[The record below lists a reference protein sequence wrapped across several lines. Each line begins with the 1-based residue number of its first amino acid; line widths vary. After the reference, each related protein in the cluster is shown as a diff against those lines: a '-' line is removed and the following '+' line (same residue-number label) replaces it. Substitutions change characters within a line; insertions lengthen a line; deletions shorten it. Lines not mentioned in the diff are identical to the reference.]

1 MFENYIFSGFGYSAG
16 KFTITNND
24 IYDALK
30 KGYFEG
36 FAEDKISG
44 SAKFEKYRET
54 HPDDTPFD
62 YFAGNIMGFY
72 ERHYVRPFPP
82 RVNRMQVESSLELA
96 VKAVKNAMLDAQVQA
111 GDIDAWF
118 VSTVSPHQ
126 QAPGIAGSVK
136 SFFVDAKNY
145 TPAFSLMSG
154 CAGFNQNLQ
163 KCIEYFR
170 LHKEAKYAVVAH
182 TETMSSFLNKR
193 TKFVPFVTFGDAAA
207 AVIVERVQA
216 DEKFGILSICNYQDL
231 KMLDYVGV
239 DDDWNLYMAD
249 SVIKDRA
256 CVNIPKASR
265 ECLSEAGW
273 GIGDVNIFVPH
284 QTGNVIVKQAATE
297 LNFPMDKVFLKAQNL
312 YGNVS
317 GSTVPLGLAMLA
329 EDGKLYDGQ
338 KILSATAGVGGNYGG
353 FAYLHRKINAEKS
366 NYLLHNNEL
375 AGKNVLVLGASGK
388 LGTVVSKELASRGA
402 NLWLQGNSNT
412 ESLNNIPNAQ
422 ILKCNLGDKASV
434 RGFIDEVNSLGVKF
448 DYLVNLAESTGENC
462 MDVNLYAPIE
472 IINGIVEKI
481 SRGILAAGNG
491 AEDLNFDENYDA
503 WASSKRAFHGYLA
516 SASGEFSKYGIRT
529 VYLHLGFMDDG
540 LVSQLPEKSVF
551 KFMVKSRQENLVNL
565 DVAAETI
572 VNALYIPR
580 QLGVNYSYENL
591 MLVGRLGYDENKVD

>member
-36 FAEDKISG
+36 FAEDKING
-44 SAKFEKYRET
+44 SAKFAKYRET
-54 HPDDTPFD
+54 HPDDSPFD
-62 YFAGNIMGFY
+62 YFAGNMMGFY

-82 RVNRMQVESSLELA
+82 RVNRMQVESSLDLA
-96 VKAVKNAMLDAQVQA
+96 VKAVKNAMLDAKLHA
-111 GDIDAWF
+111 CDIDAWF

-145 TPAFSLMSG
+145 TPAFTLTSG
-154 CAGFNQNLQ
+154 CAGFNLNLQ

-170 LHKEAKYAVVAH
+170 LHKEARYAVVAH

-207 AVIVERVQA
+207 AVIVERVEA

-231 KMLDYVGV
+231 QMLDYVGV
-239 DDDWNLYMAD
+239 DDDWNLYMDD

-265 ECLSEAGW
+265 ECLSEVGW
-273 GIGDVNIFVPH
+273 NIDDVDVFVPH
-284 QTGNVIVKQAATE
+284 QTGNVIVKQAAAE
-297 LNFPMDKVFLKAQNL
+297 LNFPMEKVFLKAQNL

-317 GSTVPLGLAMLA
+317 GATVPLGLAMLA
-329 EDGKLYDGQ
+329 EEGKLCDGQ

-353 FAYLHRKINAEKS
+353 FAYLHHKKQDDNAAS
-366 NYLLHNNEL
+366 YLLHAGEL
-375 AGKNVLVLGASGK
+375 EGRNVLVLGASGK
-388 LGTVVSKELASRGA
+388 LGATVSRELASRGA
-402 NLWLQGNSNT
+402 NLWLQGNSKV
-412 ESLNNIPNAQ
+412 EMLELPGSRMF
-422 ILKCNLGDKASV
+422 KCDFANKDSV
-434 RGFIDEVNSLGVKF
+434 TKFIADINSLDIKF
-448 DYLVNLAESTGENC
+448 DFLLNLAETAGDDC

-472 IINGIVEKI
+472 IINGIIGKV
-481 SRGILAAGNG
+481 SCGILAVGNG
-491 AEDLNFDENYDA
+491 AEDLNFDENYNA

>member
-54 HPDDTPFD
+54 HPNDTPFD

-96 VKAVKNAMLDAQVQA
+96 VKAVKNAMLDAKVQA
-111 GDIDAWF
+111 GNIDAWF

-170 LHKEAKYAVVAH
+170 LHKEARYAVVAH

-239 DDDWNLYMAD
+239 DDDWNLYMDD

-273 GIGDVNIFVPH
+273 GIGDVDIFVPH

-329 EDGKLYDGQ
+329 EEGKLYDGQ

-366 NYLLHNNEL
+366 NYLLHNGEL
-375 AGKNVLVLGASGK
+375 TGKNVLVLGASGK
-388 LGTVVSKELASRGA
+388 LGEKVVAELASRGA
-402 NLWLQGNSNT
+402 SLWLQGNSKIDV
-412 ESLNNIPNAQ
+412 LNGIGA
-422 ILKCNLGDKASV
+422 KVYECDFGDKASV
-434 RGFIDEVNSLGVKF
+434 RKFIDEINSLEIKF
-448 DYLVNLAESTGENC
+448 DYLVNLAETVGENS

-472 IINGIVEKI
+472 IINGIVGKI
-481 SRGILAAGNG
+481 SGCILAVGNG
-491 AEDLNFDENYDA
+491 AEDLNFDENYNA

-565 DVAAETI
+565 DIAAETI

>member
-1 MFENYIFSGFGYSAG
+1 MFDNYIFSGFGYSAG
-16 KFTITNND
+16 KFKITNND

-36 FAEDKISG
+36 FAEEKIIG
-44 SAKFEKYRET
+44 SENFFKYCESN
-54 HPDDTPFD
+54 PGATPFD

-82 RVNRMQVESSLELA
+82 RENRMLVESSLDLA
-96 VKAVKNAMLDAQVQA
+96 VKAVRKAMEDAHIHAKDV
-111 GDIDAWF
+111 DAWF

-163 KCIEYFR
+163 KCIEYFKM
-170 LHKEAKYAVVAH
+170 HKEARYAVVAH

-216 DEKFGILSICNYQDL
+216 DEKFGILSICNYQDM

-239 DDDWNLYMAD
+239 DDDWNLYMDD

-265 ECLSEAGW
+265 KCLSQIGW
-273 GIGDVNIFVPH
+273 EIDDIDIFVPH
-284 QTGNVIVKQAATE
+284 QTGNVIVKQAAAE

-312 YGNVS
+312 YGNIS
-317 GSTVPLGLAMLA
+317 GATVPISLAMLA
-329 EDGKLYDGQ
+329 EDGTLADGT
-338 KILSATAGVGGNYGG
+338 KILSATAGVGGNYGA
-353 FAYLHRKINAEKS
+353 FAYLHRVMPKRNS
-366 NYLLHNNEL
+366 YSLHAGEL
-375 AGKNVLVLGASGK
+375 SDKNVLVLGASGK
-388 LGTVVSKELASRGA
+388 LGTAVSKELASRGA

-412 ESLNNIPNAQ
+412 ESLKNIPDAQ
-422 ILKCNLGDKASV
+422 ILKCDLGDKSSV
-434 RGFIDEVNSLGVKF
+434 RCFIDEVKALDVKF

-481 SRGILAAGNG
+481 SRGILAVGNG
-491 AEDLNFDENYDA
+491 AEDLNFDENYNA

-516 SASGEFSKYGIRT
+516 SASGELAKYGIKT
-529 VYLHLGFMDDG
+529 TYLHLGFLNGGIVDK
-540 LVSQLPEKSVF
+540 LPEKSVF

-565 DVAAETI
+565 EVAAETI

-591 MLVGRLGYDENKVD
+591 MHVGRLGYDENKVD